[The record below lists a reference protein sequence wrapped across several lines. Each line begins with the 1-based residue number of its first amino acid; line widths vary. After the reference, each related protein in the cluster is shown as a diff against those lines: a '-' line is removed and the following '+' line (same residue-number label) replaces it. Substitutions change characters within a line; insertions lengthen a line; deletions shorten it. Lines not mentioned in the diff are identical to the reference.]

1 MKEWKIFNSISRK
14 FLLPTI
20 ALTVVLLTVLGGV
33 MSSTS
38 EEAIRETIDSK
49 GNAVVDFISRFSGDY
64 FAIFDFTDFDNFV
77 KAISTDPDVEF
88 FVIYNAE
95 GEPLTSTMRPP
106 EDLSDLLVYE
116 RDITDEFGTVMGI
129 LKIGYNKRTLISSVR
144 RNAWIIGVSLMVGII
159 ILSLGI
165 TFLTRIVI
173 IKRVDRTVE
182 MLKDIASNEGDLT
195 RRLAEDSDDELGKL
209 ATWFNTFVDNIQ
221 KIISAVQGSVEQISS
236 SSHQLAVTADKLSTG
251 SKDQEFQTEQV
262 ASAMT
267 EMSHTI
273 EDVAKNANDAFGA
286 SREALGIAGKG
297 REVVDNTAQGM
308 LRIAQTVKDA
318 SETIGELGKSSTEIG
333 NIIQVIDEIS
343 DQTNLLAL
351 NAAIEAAR
359 AGEAGRG
366 FAVVADEVRKLAER
380 TGKATKEIA
389 DMIEKIQNETKKSVS
404 SMDAGST
411 EVETGM
417 TLSGEAKTSLD
428 QIVDSSHKS
437 EDMVQRISAASEE
450 QSVAAEQV
458 SRNMESILVIA
469 RKSTESTFQIKSTSE
484 ELETLSN
491 ELKKMIGLFK
501 V

>member
-1 MKEWKIFNSISRK
+1 
-14 FLLPTI
+14 
-20 ALTVVLLTVLGGV
+20 VVLLTVLGGV
-33 MSSTS
+33 MSSSS
-38 EEAIRETIDSK
+38 EEAIKETIDSK

-64 FAIFDFTDFDNFV
+64 FAIFDFSDFDNFV
-77 KAISTDPDVEF
+77 KAISTDPDVDF

-95 GEPLTSTMRPP
+95 GEPLTSNMRPP
-106 EDLSDLLVYE
+106 EDTSSLLVYE
-116 RDITDEFGTVMGI
+116 RAITDELGNIQGR
-129 LKIGYNKRTLISSVR
+129 LKIGYSRNTLVRSVR
-144 RNAWIIGVSLMVGII
+144 QNAWIIGVNLLLA
-159 ILSLGI
+159 ILILALGI
-165 TFLTRIVI
+165 TFLTRTVIV
-173 IKRVDRTVE
+173 KRVDRTVE

-195 RRLAEDSDDELGKL
+195 RRLAEDSDDELGRL
-209 ATWFNTFVDNIQ
+209 ATWFNTFVNNIQ
-221 KIISAVQGSVEQISS
+221 KIISAVQDSVERIST
-236 SSHQLAVTADKLSTG
+236 SSHQLAVTADKLTTG

-267 EMSHTI
+267 EMSQTI
-273 EDVAKNANDAFGA
+273 EDVARNANDAFSA
-286 SREALGIAGKG
+286 SREALDMAGQG
-297 REVVDNTAQGM
+297 REVVENTVQGM
-308 LRIAQTVKDA
+308 MRIAGTVKDA
-318 SETIGELGKSSTEIG
+318 SGTIGELGKSSTEIG

-389 DMIEKIQNETKKSVS
+389 DMIEKIQNDTNKSVS
-404 SMDAGST
+404 SMDTGSA
-411 EVETGM
+411 EVEAGM
-417 TLSGEAKTSLD
+417 KLGGEAKTSLD
-428 QIVDSSHKS
+428 QIVSSSHKS

-458 SRNMESILVIA
+458 SKNMDSILVIA

-484 ELETLSN
+484 ELENLSK